1 MGIQK
6 QKSCFSCCSP
16 HTIGILNA
24 LGAEQEREITEIA
37 QTDFLAFEEL
47 LSHAIH
53 GHVEDGRDV
62 CARIDAAV
70 AGDVLRELLDGHHIG
85 VLRDGERIL
94 LLGLHEV
101 KVLLLRILTLLLSL
115 VDA

>member
-1 MGIQK
+1 MKRQN
-6 QKSCFSCCSP
+6 SCFSCYSP
-16 HTIGILNA
+16 HIIGILNA
-24 LGAEQEREITEIA
+24 LGAEQEREVTEIA

-70 AGDVLRELLDGHHIG
+70 AGYVLGKLLDGHHIRI
-85 VLRDGERIL
+85 LRYGEGIL
-94 LLGLHEV
+94 LLGLHQV
-101 KVLLLRILTLLLSL
+101 DVGLVGVLTLSFLPG
-115 VDA
+115 

>member
-1 MGIQK
+1 MKRQN
-6 QKSCFSCCSP
+6 SCFSCCSP

-53 GHVEDGRDV
+53 GDVEDGRDV

>member
-53 GHVEDGRDV
+53 GHVENGRDV
-62 CARIDAAV
+62 CARIDAALTC
-70 AGDVLRELLDGHHIG
+70 DVLRELLDGHDVR
-85 VLRDGERIL
+85 VLRSGEGIL
-94 LLGLHEV
+94 LLGLHKVEV
-101 KVLLLRILTLLLSL
+101 GLVGGSYPLVLPG
-115 VDA
+115 

>member
-6 QKSCFSCCSP
+6 QKSCFTCYSP

-37 QTDFLAFEEL
+37 EADFLAFEEL

-53 GHVEDGRDV
+53 GDVEDG
-62 CARIDAAV
+62 
-70 AGDVLRELLDGHHIG
+70 GD
-85 VLRDGERIL
+85 
-94 LLGLHEV
+94 LGLHEI

>member
-37 QTDFLAFEEL
+37 EADFLAFEEL

-70 AGDVLRELLDGHHIG
+70 AGDVLRELLDGHDVR
-85 VLRDGERIL
+85 VLRSGEGIL
-94 LLGLHEV
+94 LLGLHKVEV
-101 KVLLLRILTLLLSL
+101 GLVGGSYPLVLPG
-115 VDA
+115 

>member
-1 MGIQK
+1 MKRQN
-6 QKSCFSCCSP
+6 SCFSCCSP

-37 QTDFLAFEEL
+37 EADFLAFEEL

-53 GHVEDGRDV
+53 GDVEDGRDV

-70 AGDVLRELLDGHHIG
+70 AGNVLGKLLDGYTS
-85 VLRDGERIL
+85 EY
-94 LLGLHEV
+94 
-101 KVLLLRILTLLLSL
+101 
-115 VDA
+115 

>member
-47 LSHAIH
+47 LSHAIY
-53 GHVEDGRDV
+53 GDVEDGRDV

-70 AGDVLRELLDGHHIG
+70 AGDVLGKLLDGHHIRI
-85 VLRDGERIL
+85 LRYGEGIL
-94 LLGLHEV
+94 LLGLHQVEV
-101 KVLLLRILTLLLSL
+101 GLVGVLTLSFCL
-115 VDA
+115 VDT

>member
-1 MGIQK
+1 MRG
-6 QKSCFSCCSP
+6 
-16 HTIGILNA
+16 GWRNL
-24 LGAEQEREITEIA
+24 TEIA

-70 AGDVLRELLDGHHIG
+70 AGDVLGKLLDGHHIRILG
-85 VLRDGERIL
+85 YGEGIL
-94 LLGLHEV
+94 LLGLHQVEV
-101 KVLLLRILTLLLSL
+101 GLVGVLTLFLSL
-115 VDA
+115 VDT

>member
-53 GHVEDGRDV
+53 GDVEDGRDV

-70 AGDVLRELLDGHHIG
+70 AGDVLRELLDGHDVR
-85 VLRDGERIL
+85 VLRSGEGIL
-94 LLGLHEV
+94 LLGLHKVEV
-101 KVLLLRILTLLLSL
+101 GLVGGSYPLVLPG
-115 VDA
+115 